1 MKQTHGDNYTWN
13 IHTVV
18 INLCNTCS
26 NAEAC
31 MGDQLK

>member
-1 MKQTHGDNYTWN
+1 MKQTHGDNHTWN

-18 INLCNTCS
+18 INLCNS